1 MINEALKLHFLVMS
15 RLEQQTD
22 FLEKQVKGPE
32 N

>member
-1 MINEALKLHFLVMS
+1 MINEALKLQLLVIS